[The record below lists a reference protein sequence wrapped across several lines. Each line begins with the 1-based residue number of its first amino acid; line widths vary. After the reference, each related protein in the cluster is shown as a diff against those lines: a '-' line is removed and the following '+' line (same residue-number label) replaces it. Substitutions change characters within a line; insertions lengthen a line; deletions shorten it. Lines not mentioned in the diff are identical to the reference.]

1 MLSTNVKKKRYKL
14 LLKAS
19 SSLLRKQFTYRLSL
33 PRSERNI
40 YHQKQRVDLYAMA
53 FTDAGCRLEALHPQE
68 ISLVDDLSTRAYIFC
83 WFLLA
88 KLEPRFGPQESWAL
102 GGRFINLSPFAML
115 LHSGSKFIYFED
127 WNLIARQNTARH
139 HTCAYPGCHR
149 LAFSIRTRAK
159 PLVAPAFGRMS
170 DVGLFAWSPVEFTK
184 R

>member
-1 MLSTNVKKKRYKL
+1 MNSFWKACSKKRHEEIEEMLSTNVKKKRYKL
-14 LLKAS
+14 PLKAS

-88 KLEPRFGPQESWAL
+88 KLEPRFGRSRELGSWGAIYKFVAL
-102 GGRFINLSPFAML
+102 RHAAPFWQQVYI
-115 LHSGSKFIYFED
+115 F
-127 WNLIARQNTARH
+127 R
-139 HTCAYPGCHR
+139 R
-149 LAFSIRTRAK
+149 LE
-159 PLVAPAFGRMS
+159 PYC
-170 DVGLFAWSPVEFTK
+170 
-184 R
+184 